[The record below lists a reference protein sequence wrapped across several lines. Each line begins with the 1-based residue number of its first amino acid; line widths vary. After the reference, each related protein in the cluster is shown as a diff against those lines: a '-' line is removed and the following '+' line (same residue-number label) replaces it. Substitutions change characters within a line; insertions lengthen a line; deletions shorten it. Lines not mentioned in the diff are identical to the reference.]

1 MPASPSS
8 HAPESELGAA
18 DVAAVAP
25 SDAAPAK
32 SSSPPAAP
40 ATSSSQ
46 APQSPPA
53 AAASQGSPATSPAP
67 ADVTVSAAASPKQPS
82 RGGKVPTAPRAM
94 RKQQGAA
101 GPSTLQSSNVTPAQS
116 AAAEPAAAPA
126 DGNAAALVPVSAE
139 RPKQPSYLNRTR
151 HTTGGPAH
159 TRLSPEELE
168 AKMARARLANEQI
181 MRRREAVDEDTR
193 AYSERTKKEDE
204 RRQQERAREEE
215 AKREKK
221 AREEEER
228 KNAREKEERDR
239 AKLAAITSER
249 EANAAR
255 KLERSGRRDWDA
267 EKADELWKTNYK
279 AYAHAE
285 SSEGYGSGARGSGR
299 GRGDGRGRGADRGGR
314 GRGRGAA
321 PPQVPVQLASKT
333 EFPALGK

>member
-1 MPASPSS
+1 
-8 HAPESELGAA
+8 
-18 DVAAVAP
+18 
-25 SDAAPAK
+25 
-32 SSSPPAAP
+32 
-40 ATSSSQ
+40 
-46 APQSPPA
+46 
-53 AAASQGSPATSPAP
+53 
-67 ADVTVSAAASPKQPS
+67 
-82 RGGKVPTAPRAM
+82 
-94 RKQQGAA
+94 
-101 GPSTLQSSNVTPAQS
+101 
-116 AAAEPAAAPA
+116 
-126 DGNAAALVPVSAE
+126 
-139 RPKQPSYLNRTR
+139 
-151 HTTGGPAH
+151 
-159 TRLSPEELE
+159 
-168 AKMARARLANEQI
+168 MARARLANEQI

-239 AKLAAITSER
+239 AKLVSGLSTACERADSAADHRPLLLQAAITSER

-285 SSEGYGSGARGSGR
+285 SSEGYGSGARGSAR